1 MVCVAAGL
9 LGRPSLLP
17 GALPS
22 LLRSRRPNVR
32 VSAAPQGGRTFAH
45 SDKAASLRYAHTLDL
60 WELTIVPNLSVQ
72 AAEDLRWLHR
82 ERTAASA
89 APGFIDLI
97 DLIDLARW
105 RVEIDEIY
113 GARRAPSRG
122 RIRAAVTSRQTVFRG
137 TAHPRVRLGARSHGP
152 HVHRAPGEQE
162 KPALPLRVVGPPARE
177 SPPPRGILHRAGQSS
192 PSATPATP
200 HSHCLA
206 ADRRRRTAA
215 ESIASRDA
223 PTCGFVLAL
232 THPQLRRSPRN

>member
-1 MVCVAAGL
+1 MVYVAAGL

-22 LLRSRRPNVR
+22 LLRSLRPNVR

-45 SDKAASLRYAHTLDL
+45 SDKAASLRYAPYIRPLGADDCA
-60 WELTIVPNLSVQ
+60 EFVGSC
-72 AAEDLRWLHR
+72 AEDLRWLHR

-89 APGFIDLI
+89 AIGFIDLI

-137 TAHPRVRLGARSHGP
+137 TAHPRARLAPDRMARMCT
-152 HVHRAPGEQE
+152 A
-162 KPALPLRVVGPPARE
+162 PPANRK
-177 SPPPRGILHRAGQSS
+177 SPHFRYVS
-192 PSATPATP
+192 
-200 HSHCLA
+200 
-206 ADRRRRTAA
+206 
-215 ESIASRDA
+215 
-223 PTCGFVLAL
+223 
-232 THPQLRRSPRN
+232 